1 MKKVFTGKDARRG
14 LAPGYGKAGLG
25 SGRGTTGAVS
35 VSIGSG
41 DDYIQKIGR
50 GKRPYY
56 QGDHGTPS
64 QGADSTFSSY
74 LSRVNKGY
82 EEEETPPMFPEQE
95 LDDEDTYKSNRRE
108 RKMNRK
114 RRALAATMAEISDR
128 VVESSKYS
136 LLNIF
141 DSNETVLETAYDNHP
156 THHDAKPS
164 GYEFRNVPTVTDEE
178 GNLLDEDDLN
188 TDAFAVAYTTDSGT
202 FTAQARS
209 ESLKEA
215 ALRRIVR
222 RHLGLIKEEDETLI
236 DDVTHPLPVYE
247 DEDEEDL
254 PSEEDGIEEYSG
266 GSAVAGVVTPL
277 GTGPSGKPSSKSDLK
292 RQRSV
297 SDIYKNYR

>member
-1 MKKVFTGKDARRG
+1 M
-14 LAPGYGKAGLG
+14 
-25 SGRGTTGAVS
+25 
-35 VSIGSG
+35 
-41 DDYIQKIGR
+41 
-50 GKRPYY
+50 
-56 QGDHGTPS
+56 
-64 QGADSTFSSY
+64 
-74 LSRVNKGY
+74 
-82 EEEETPPMFPEQE
+82 
-95 LDDEDTYKSNRRE
+95 
-108 RKMNRK
+108 
-114 RRALAATMAEISDR
+114 
-128 VVESSKYS
+128 
-136 LLNIF
+136 
-141 DSNETVLETAYDNHP
+141 
-156 THHDAKPS
+156 
-164 GYEFRNVPTVTDEE
+164 RNVPTVTDEE